1 MDDYVSDCSALWSS
15 EYEKKVID
23 VLKRGKTG
31 QSMPRE
37 EYHFLT
43 KYSLVSMD
51 GVDKVTK
58 KDGKYMVTKE
68 TVVELIRHAH
78 TETLHGGEKKTHKK
92 LLEKYAN
99 ISRSLISSYIS
110 RCARCVEK
118 RSRKET
124 ASGVVVKPL
133 SARDLNERG
142 QVDLVDMQTNKDGGY
157 RFILHYQEYLTSFT
171 LFDL

>member
-1 MDDYVSDCSALWSS
+1 MYFSHAIMDDYVSDCSALWSS

-78 TETLHGGEKKTHKK
+78 TET
-92 LLEKYAN
+92 
-99 ISRSLISSYIS
+99 
-110 RCARCVEK
+110 
-118 RSRKET
+118 
-124 ASGVVVKPL
+124 PWW
-133 SARDLNERG
+133 
-142 QVDLVDMQTNKDGGY
+142 
-157 RFILHYQEYLTSFT
+157 
-171 LFDL
+171 